1 MTAIIENVKN
11 MQRPLYITFPDLA
24 TAFGSVSHQFI
35 YDMLVHAQLPA
46 SVMGYIQ
53 DLYSYVATGHCINP

>member
-35 YDMLVHAQLPA
+35 YDMLVHAQLLA
-46 SVMGYIQ
+46 SVVGYIQ
-53 DLYSYVATGHCINP
+53 DLYS